1 MNKIFLLGN
10 VSREVEVRTTQNGVK
25 VANFGIAVN
34 RRFTN
39 AQGNR
44 EADFFTVIAWRGLA
58 EFAEKYVEK
67 GKKLL
72 IIGSVQNRQ
81 YDTQD
86 GQKKNVTE
94 IIAEEIEFAGT
105 KTDEKKTEGRAE
117 QEKPKQPELTEV
129 EDYDLPF

>member
-67 GKKLL
+67 GKKL
-72 IIGSVQNRQ
+72 IVIGSVQMRT
-81 YDTQD
+81 YDAQD
-86 GQKKNVTE
+86 GTKRNVTE
-94 IIAEEIEFAGT
+94 VIAEEIEFAGA
-105 KTDEKKTEGRAE
+105 KK
-117 QEKPKQPELTEV
+117 
-129 EDYDLPF
+129 D